1 MHNCTSPT
9 DEWAFYSDTD
19 HAGNREKQN
28 KRRSQNGLI
37 GTLNS
42 APVLWYSKASSVAFA
57 SPDIGEAHADTSSA
71 AVESYGAGNATMEI
85 LGFSYVSEEM
95 GMVIPKPYILKMDN
109 AAAII
114 FTQGSAQKTKMKHI
128 DCRQEWVKTLRDK
141 KIVKAEH
148 VPTKEN
154 IADLMTKILD
164 IKTFTYLR
172 DKCMKPLPPS
182 DK

>member
-1 MHNCTSPT
+1 M
-9 DEWAFYSDTD
+9 
-19 HAGNREKQN
+19 
-28 KRRSQNGLI
+28 NG
-37 GTLNS
+37 
-42 APVLWYSKASSVAFA
+42 APFLWYSKASSVAFA
-57 SPDIGEAHADTSSA
+57 SSEIGEAHADMSSA
-71 AVESYGAGNATMEI
+71 SVESYGAGNATQEI

-95 GMVIPKPYILKMDN
+95 GMYMPKPFTLKMDN

-114 FTQGSAQKTKMKHI
+114 FSQGSAQKTKMKHI

-141 KIVKAEH
+141 KIIQAEH

-172 DKCMKPLPPS
+172 DKCMKPLPS
-182 DK
+182 EK